1 MTTPTHIQAQT
12 QNQTTGVSL
21 LAIIALYTA
30 TMAVYADMY
39 ITQPILPVLSAEF
52 GVAPATAGLSVSAVV
67 LMIALASLASGPL
80 SDMLGRKPVMVWS
93 CGLLALPTLLC
104 ALAPNFTLLLFFRA
118 LQGICIPGLTAVAVA
133 YMGDYFPSARLGALV
148 GGWIGATVAGGLT
161 GRVLSGLLTDHF
173 GWRIAFVCFAS
184 ITLACALLMAVTL
197 PRDHSR
203 ATTGWRVAY
212 RGMFAHLRD
221 RRLVGVFLIG
231 GTLFFGF
238 LGTFT
243 YLPYYLSQAPFALN
257 PSAIALVYLVYLA
270 GVIVSPIV
278 GRLSTR
284 ISRRKLMIIGPLVG
298 MVGMLGTLVPNL
310 SIIIISLLILCTGM
324 FIAQG
329 VAPAYAN
336 ATASNAKGG
345 AGALYL
351 MSYYVGGSLG
361 AVLPGVAWQAF
372 GWLGVTATALV
383 ALVAA
388 WLAAWLLCAEE
399 EQAVG

>member
-1 MTTPTHIQAQT
+1 MTTPTPST
-12 QNQTTGVSL
+12 SL
-21 LAIIALYTA
+21 LAVSALYIA

-39 ITQPILPVLSAEF
+39 ITQPILPVISAEF

-67 LMIALASLASGPL
+67 IMIALASLASGPL

-104 ALAPNFTLLLFFRA
+104 AFAPNFALLLLFRA
-118 LQGICIPGLTAVAVA
+118 AQGFFIPGLTAVAVA
-133 YMGDYFPSARLGALV
+133 YMGDYFPPARLGALV

-161 GRVLSGLLTDHF
+161 GRVLSGLITDHY
-173 GWRIAFVCFAS
+173 GWRITFVCFAGV
-184 ITLACALLMAVTL
+184 TLACALLMAATL
-197 PRDHSR
+197 PRDQAR
-203 ATTGWRVAY
+203 AGAGWGAAY
-212 RGMFAHLRD
+212 RGMFAHLRN
-221 RRLVGVFLIG
+221 RQLVGVFLIG

-243 YLPYYLSQAPFALN
+243 YLPYYLSNAPFNLG
-257 PSAIALVYLVYLA
+257 PSAIALVYFVYLA

-284 ISRRKLMIIGPLVG
+284 VSRRKLMIIGPLVG
-298 MVGMLGTLVPNL
+298 MVGMLATLIPNL
-310 SIIIISLLILCTGM
+310 FMLIISLLILCTGM

-336 ATASNAKGG
+336 ATARSAKGG

-351 MSYYVGGSLG
+351 MSYYIGGSLG
-361 AVLPGVAWQAF
+361 AVLPGFAWQAF
-372 GWLGVTATALV
+372 GWPGVTATAMI
-383 ALVAA
+383 ALLAA
-388 WLAAWLLCAEE
+388 FLAAWLLCGE
-399 EQAVG
+399 V